1 MNKNFFTATFIWTII
16 LSSLYLID
24 CYFLNFLNIL
34 YAIIANFVFF
44 GLYLLTILVL
54 NELNKKQ
61 ENE

>member
-16 LSSLYLID
+16 LSLLYLID

-34 YAIIANFVFF
+34 YAIISNFVFF

-54 NELNKKQ
+54 NELNNKQ